1 MTKSKNNKFDNL
13 IVLEKEK
20 YESIGDYAVRCIEYN
35 IINMI
40 LYPGIFVSEKCI
52 SDMLSISRTPIRE
65 AFYRLEKLNLIEIYP
80 QKGTMVSLI
89 DVNIIEETSFMRKV
103 IEKEIINIVC
113 KTRSEEDIELLRKNI
128 DEFENNINTKNFYE
142 LLMLDIKF
150 HQILFSIA
158 NKALIYN
165 IILDS
170 IKHFNRFR
178 IFNIMEMD
186 IKKILLEHKKLFE
199 YIKDKNSNK
208 ALKLM
213 EQHLTNVI
221 DDMSFLKEKFPH
233 YFKN

>member
-1 MTKSKNNKFDNL
+1 MSKPKNNNIDNL

-40 LYPGIFVSEKCI
+40 LYPGVFISEKCI

-65 AFYRLEKLNLIEIYP
+65 AFYRLEKLHLIEIYP

-89 DVNIIEETSFMRKV
+89 DVNIIQETSFMRRI

-113 KTRSEEDIELLRKNI
+113 EKRSKEDIELLKKNI
-128 DEFENNINTKNFYE
+128 DEFENKINTKNFYE
-142 LLMLDIKF
+142 LLMLDIEF
-150 HQILFSIA
+150 HHILFSIA
-158 NKALIYN
+158 NKNLIYN
-165 IILDS
+165 IMLDS
-170 IKHFNRFR
+170 IKHLNIFR

-186 IKKILLEHKKLFE
+186 IKRILVEHKKLFE
-199 YIKDKNSNK
+199 YIKNKKTNK
-208 ALKLM
+208 ALELI

-221 DDMSFLKEKFPH
+221 ADMSFLKEKFPH

>member
-1 MTKSKNNKFDNL
+1 MPKNRNNNIDNL

-20 YESIGDYAVRCIEYN
+20 NESIGDYAVRCIEYN
-35 IINMI
+35 IINMV
-40 LYPGIFVSEKCI
+40 LYPGVFISEKCI

-89 DVNIIEETSFMRKV
+89 DANIIEETSFMRKV
-103 IEKEIINIVC
+103 IEKEIVNIAC
-113 KTRSEEDIELLRKNI
+113 ENHTKEHIELLKNNI
-128 DEFENNINTKNFYE
+128 TEFENNLDSTNFYE
-142 LLMLDIKF
+142 LLMLDIQF
-150 HQILFSIA
+150 HKILFSIA
-158 NKALIYN
+158 NKDLIYN

-186 IKKILLEHKKLFE
+186 IKRILNEHKKILE
-199 YIKDKNSNK
+199 YIKNKKTNK
-208 ALKLM
+208 ALELM

-221 DDMSFLKEKFPH
+221 DDISFIREKFPH